1 MKDFICRKVKDMA
14 PSGIRI
20 FFDLVLGMKDVISL
34 GVGEPDFVSPW
45 PVREAAI
52 FSLEQGFTSYTS
64 NKGLYKLRLGLS
76 RFIKSRWG
84 LEYSPDEEMLITVG
98 VSEGLDLACRAL
110 LEPGDKVLIPQP
122 GYVSYGPVVDLAGG
136 VPVFIDTRSNGFK
149 LTPKILEKYIDR
161 RTKAIIFNYP
171 ANPTGV
177 SYTRPELLALSR
189 VLLKHKIICITDEC
203 YADLTYDFE
212 HTPFASLPGMRDMT
226 VFLNGFSKSF
236 AMTGWRLGYACGNRE
251 IIGAMTKIHQY
262 TMLCAPITSQMAAC
276 EALHS
281 CKGSVDSMRREYRR
295 RREMFCDGLEKL
307 GLEFKKP
314 EGAFYVFAS
323 VKKCSGLEGMDFAK
337 RLLQQQKVAVV
348 PGTAFGDLKDHIRM
362 SYASSYDNL
371 KEALKRMEAFI
382 GSLR

>member
-1 MKDFICRKVKDMA
+1 MCRKVKDMA